1 MRLQRARIEK
11 IEKALAAV
19 VGDELPGVVFHFPEN
34 DVYTI
39 GGEVLDRAG
48 FERYRAEWEAR
59 DLPVL
64 ILTLGGQAYK
74 GEHVPPV
81 FLEGSGVVKAPKL
94 SAEEWE
100 GKSIECHAAS
110 SAEVDA
116 AVNASMKTD
125 YSEPSLAE

>member
-1 MRLQRARIEK
+1 MRIQKARIER
-11 IEKALAAV
+11 IEKALAAA
-19 VGDELPGVVFHFPEN
+19 VGDELPGVVLHFPEN

-64 ILTLGGQAYK
+64 VLTLGGQAYK
-74 GEHVPPV
+74 GEHLPPV
-81 FLEGSGVVKAPKL
+81 FIDNAGVVKGPKL

-100 GKSIECHAAS
+100 AQSKVVHKAQENQLHQY
-110 SAEVDA
+110 E
-116 AVNASMKTD
+116 TD
-125 YSEPSLAE
+125 